1 MSFDCTF
8 KEISTIPHLYVECK
22 VNNQIVEGLEAC
34 RGSQKKKIVEKK
46 NAVSAYLLIKRINDI
61 DLLFP
66 DNSI

>member
-34 RGSQKKKIVEKK
+34 RESQKKNSRKK
-46 NAVSAYLLIKRINDI
+46 NAVRTYLLIKRINDI

-66 DNSI
+66 DSSI